1 MRLRLLLSALIK
13 YLLGVVI
20 VGALLFLSAGSV
32 EYWQGWLFMAVL
44 FIPLFI
50 VGIVMLMRSPELL
63 EKRLNAKERD
73 SEQSLVVKLS
83 GLLFVALFL
92 LSGLNWRY
100 GWLLLPEW
108 AVWSAVVLFLVGYM
122 LYAEVLRE
130 NAYLSRT
137 IEVQAGQRVIDTGLY
152 AVVRHPMYT
161 ATILLFLAMPLVL
174 SSPLSFALMLLY
186 IPIIINRIKHEEA
199 LLEREL
205 EGYSDYMRRV
215 RYRLIPYI
223 Y

>member
-1 MRLRLLLSALIK
+1 MRLRLLLSALTK
-13 YLLGVVI
+13 YLVGVVM
-20 VGALLFLSAGSV
+20 VGALVMLPAGSV

-44 FIPLFI
+44 FIPIFI
-50 VGIVMLMRSPELL
+50 AGVVMLVRSPELL
-63 EKRLNAKERD
+63 EKRLSAKERA

-83 GLLFVALFL
+83 GLLFVAVFVIA
-92 LSGLNWRY
+92 GFNWRY
-100 GWLLLPEW
+100 GWCMLPEW
-108 AVWSAVVLFLVGYM
+108 AVWSAVVLFLAGYM

-130 NAYLSRT
+130 NVYLSRT
-137 IEVQAGQRVIDTGLY
+137 IEVQAGQKVIDTGLY

-186 IPIIINRIKHEEA
+186 IPLIIKRIKHEEA

-205 EGYSDYMRRV
+205 EGYSDYMHRV
-215 RYRLIPYI
+215 KYRLIPYI
-223 Y
+223 H

>member
-1 MRLRLLLSALIK
+1 MRLRLLLRALIK
-13 YLLGVVI
+13 YLVGVVI

-186 IPIIINRIKHEEA
+186 IPIIIKRIKHEEA

>member
-1 MRLRLLLSALIK
+1 MRLRLLLSALTK
-13 YLLGVVI
+13 YLVGVVM
-20 VGALLFLSAGSV
+20 VGALVMLPAGSV

-44 FIPLFI
+44 FIPIFI
-50 VGIVMLMRSPELL
+50 AGVVMLVRSPELL
-63 EKRLNAKERD
+63 EKRLSAKERA

-83 GLLFVALFL
+83 GLLFVAVFVIA
-92 LSGLNWRY
+92 GFNWRY
-100 GWLLLPEW
+100 GWCMLPEW
-108 AVWSAVVLFLVGYM
+108 VVWSAVVLFLAGYM

-130 NAYLSRT
+130 NVYLSRT
-137 IEVQAGQRVIDTGLY
+137 IEVQAGQKVIDTGLY
-152 AVVRHPMYT
+152 AIVRHPMYT

-186 IPIIINRIKHEEA
+186 IPLIIKRIKHEEA

-205 EGYSDYMRRV
+205 EGYGNYMRRV
-215 RYRLIPYI
+215 KYRLIPYI

>member
-1 MRLRLLLSALIK
+1 MRLRLLLSALTK
-13 YLLGVVI
+13 YLVGVFM
-20 VGALLFLSAGSV
+20 VGALVMLPAGSV
-32 EYWQGWLFMAVL
+32 GYWQGWLFMAVL
-44 FIPLFI
+44 FIPIFI
-50 VGIVMLMRSPELL
+50 AGVVMLVRSPELL
-63 EKRLNAKERD
+63 EKRLSAKERA

-83 GLLFVALFL
+83 GLLFVAVFVIA
-92 LSGLNWRY
+92 GFNWRY
-100 GWLLLPEW
+100 GWCMLPEW
-108 AVWSAVVLFLVGYM
+108 AVWSAVVLFLAGYM

-130 NAYLSRT
+130 NVYLSRT
-137 IEVQAGQRVIDTGLY
+137 IEVQAGQKVIDTGLY

-186 IPIIINRIKHEEA
+186 IPLIIKRIKHEEA

-215 RYRLIPYI
+215 KYRLIPYI

>member
-1 MRLRLLLSALIK
+1 MPLRLLLSALTK
-13 YLLGVVI
+13 YLVGVVM
-20 VGALLFLSAGSV
+20 VGALVMLPAGSV

-44 FIPLFI
+44 FIPIFI
-50 VGIVMLMRSPELL
+50 AGVVMLVRSPELL
-63 EKRLNAKERD
+63 EKRLSAKERA

-83 GLLFVALFL
+83 GLLFVAVFVIA
-92 LSGLNWRY
+92 GFNWRY

-108 AVWSAVVLFLVGYM
+108 AVWSAVALFLAGYM

-130 NAYLSRT
+130 NVYLSRT
-137 IEVQAGQRVIDTGLY
+137 IEVQVGQKVIDTGLY

-161 ATILLFLAMPLVL
+161 ATMLLFLAMPLVL

-186 IPIIINRIKHEEA
+186 IPLIIKRIKHEEA

-215 RYRLIPYI
+215 KYRLIPYI

>member
-1 MRLRLLLSALIK
+1 MRLRLLLSALTK
-13 YLLGVVI
+13 YLVGVVM
-20 VGALLFLSAGSV
+20 VGALVMLPAGSV

-44 FIPLFI
+44 FIPIFI
-50 VGIVMLMRSPELL
+50 AGVVMLVRSPELL
-63 EKRLNAKERD
+63 EKRLSAKERA

-83 GLLFVALFL
+83 GLLFVAVFVIA
-92 LSGLNWRY
+92 GFNWRY
-100 GWLLLPEW
+100 GWCMLPEW
-108 AVWSAVVLFLVGYM
+108 VVWSAVVLFLAGYM

-130 NAYLSRT
+130 NVYLSRT
-137 IEVQAGQRVIDTGLY
+137 IEVQAGQKVIDTGLY

-161 ATILLFLAMPLVL
+161 ATILLFLAMPLLL

-186 IPIIINRIKHEEA
+186 IPLVIKRIKHEEA

-215 RYRLIPYI
+215 KYRLIPYI

>member
-1 MRLRLLLSALIK
+1 MPLRLLLSALTK
-13 YLLGVVI
+13 YLVGVVM
-20 VGALLFLSAGSV
+20 VGALVMLPAGSV

-44 FIPLFI
+44 FIPIFI
-50 VGIVMLMRSPELL
+50 AGVVMLVRSPELL
-63 EKRLNAKERD
+63 EKRLSAKERA

-83 GLLFVALFL
+83 GLLFVAVFVIA
-92 LSGLNWRY
+92 GFNWRY
-100 GWLLLPEW
+100 GWCVLPEW
-108 AVWSAVVLFLVGYM
+108 AVWSAVVIFLVGFM

-130 NAYLSRT
+130 NVYLSRT
-137 IEVQAGQRVIDTGLY
+137 IEVQTGQKVIDTGLY
-152 AVVRHPMYT
+152 AIVRHPMYT

-186 IPIIINRIKHEEA
+186 IPLIIKRIKHEEA

-205 EGYSDYMRRV
+205 EGYSDYLRRV
-215 RYRLIPYI
+215 KYRLIPYI

>member
-1 MRLRLLLSALIK
+1 MMLP
-13 YLLGVVI
+13 
-20 VGALLFLSAGSV
+20 AGSV

-44 FIPLFI
+44 FIPIFI
-50 VGIVMLMRSPELL
+50 AGVVMLVRSPELL
-63 EKRLNAKERD
+63 EKRLSAKERA

-83 GLLFVALFL
+83 GLLFVAVFVIA
-92 LSGLNWRY
+92 GFNWRY
-100 GWLLLPEW
+100 GWCMLPEW
-108 AVWSAVVLFLVGYM
+108 AVWSAVVLFLAGYM

-130 NAYLSRT
+130 NVYLSRT
-137 IEVQAGQRVIDTGLY
+137 IEVQAGQKVIDTGLY
-152 AVVRHPMYT
+152 AIVRHPMYT

-186 IPIIINRIKHEEA
+186 IPLIIKRIKHEEA

-215 RYRLIPYI
+215 KYRLIPYI
-223 Y
+223 N

>member
-1 MRLRLLLSALIK
+1 M
-13 YLLGVVI
+13 
-20 VGALLFLSAGSV
+20 VGALVMLPAGSV

-44 FIPLFI
+44 FIPIFI
-50 VGIVMLMRSPELL
+50 AGVVMLVRSPELL
-63 EKRLNAKERD
+63 EKRLSAKERA

-83 GLLFVALFL
+83 GLLFIAVFVIAGF
-92 LSGLNWRY
+92 NWRY
-100 GWLLLPEW
+100 GWCMLPEW
-108 AVWSAVVLFLVGYM
+108 VVWSAVVLFLAGYM

-130 NAYLSRT
+130 NVYLSRT
-137 IEVQAGQRVIDTGLY
+137 IEVQAGQKVIDTGLY

-186 IPIIINRIKHEEA
+186 IPLIIKRIKHEEA

-205 EGYSDYMRRV
+205 EGYGDYMRRV
-215 RYRLIPYI
+215 KYRLIPYI

>member
-1 MRLRLLLSALIK
+1 MLP
-13 YLLGVVI
+13 
-20 VGALLFLSAGSV
+20 AGSV

-44 FIPLFI
+44 FIPIFI
-50 VGIVMLMRSPELL
+50 AGAVMLVSSPELL
-63 EKRLNAKERD
+63 EKRLSAKERA

-83 GLLFVALFL
+83 GLLFVAVFVIA
-92 LSGLNWRY
+92 GFNWRY
-100 GWLLLPEW
+100 GWCMLPEW
-108 AVWSAVVLFLVGYM
+108 AVWSAVVLFLAGYM

-130 NAYLSRT
+130 NVYLPRT
-137 IEVQAGQRVIDTGLY
+137 IEVQAGQKVIDTGLY

-186 IPIIINRIKHEEA
+186 IPLIIKRIKHEEA

-205 EGYSDYMRRV
+205 EGYGDYMRRV
-215 RYRLIPYI
+215 KYRLIPYI

>member
-1 MRLRLLLSALIK
+1 
-13 YLLGVVI
+13 
-20 VGALLFLSAGSV
+20 
-32 EYWQGWLFMAVL
+32 MAVL
-44 FIPLFI
+44 FIPIFI
-50 VGIVMLMRSPELL
+50 AGVVMLVRSPELL
-63 EKRLNAKERD
+63 EKRLSAKERA

-83 GLLFVALFL
+83 GLLFVAVFVIA
-92 LSGLNWRY
+92 GFNWRY
-100 GWLLLPEW
+100 GWCMLPEW
-108 AVWSAVVLFLVGYM
+108 VVWSAVVLFLAGYM

-130 NAYLSRT
+130 NVYLSRT
-137 IEVQAGQRVIDTGLY
+137 IEVQVGQKVIDTGLY

-186 IPIIINRIKHEEA
+186 IPLIIKRIKHEEA

-205 EGYSDYMRRV
+205 EGYGDYMRRV
-215 RYRLIPYI
+215 KYRLIPYI

>member
-1 MRLRLLLSALIK
+1 MLP
-13 YLLGVVI
+13 
-20 VGALLFLSAGSV
+20 AGSV

-44 FIPLFI
+44 FIPIFI
-50 VGIVMLMRSPELL
+50 AGVVMLVRSPELL
-63 EKRLNAKERD
+63 EKRLSAKERA

-83 GLLFVALFL
+83 GLLFVAVFVIA
-92 LSGLNWRY
+92 GFNWRY
-100 GWLLLPEW
+100 GWCMLPEW
-108 AVWSAVVLFLVGYM
+108 AVWSAVVLFLAGYM

-130 NAYLSRT
+130 NVYLSRT
-137 IEVQAGQRVIDTGLY
+137 IEVQAGQKVIDTGLY
-152 AVVRHPMYT
+152 AIVRHPMYT

-186 IPIIINRIKHEEA
+186 IPLIIKRIKHEEA

-205 EGYSDYMRRV
+205 EGYGNYMRRV
-215 RYRLIPYI
+215 NYRLIPYI

>member
-1 MRLRLLLSALIK
+1 MPLRLLLSALTK
-13 YLLGVVI
+13 YLVGVVM
-20 VGALLFLSAGSV
+20 VGALVMLPAGSV

-44 FIPLFI
+44 FIPIFI
-50 VGIVMLMRSPELL
+50 AGVVMLVRSPELL
-63 EKRLNAKERD
+63 EKRLSAKERA

-83 GLLFVALFL
+83 GLLFVAVFVIA
-92 LSGLNWRY
+92 GFNWRY
-100 GWLLLPEW
+100 GWCVLPEW
-108 AVWSAVVLFLVGYM
+108 AVWSAVVIFLVGFM

-130 NAYLSRT
+130 NVYLSRT
-137 IEVQAGQRVIDTGLY
+137 IEVQTGQKVIDTGLY
-152 AVVRHPMYT
+152 AIVRHPMYT

-186 IPIIINRIKHEEA
+186 IPLIIKRIKHEEA

-215 RYRLIPYI
+215 KYRLIPYI

>member
-1 MRLRLLLSALIK
+1 M
-13 YLLGVVI
+13 
-20 VGALLFLSAGSV
+20 VGALVMLPAGSV

-44 FIPLFI
+44 FIPIFI
-50 VGIVMLMRSPELL
+50 AGVVMLVRSPELL
-63 EKRLNAKERD
+63 EKRLSAKERA

-83 GLLFVALFL
+83 GLLFVAVFVIA
-92 LSGLNWRY
+92 GFNWRY
-100 GWLLLPEW
+100 GWCMLPEW

-130 NAYLSRT
+130 NVYLSRT
-137 IEVQAGQRVIDTGLY
+137 IEVQAGQKVIDTGLY
-152 AVVRHPMYT
+152 AIVRHPMYT

-186 IPIIINRIKHEEA
+186 IPLIIKRIKHEEA

-205 EGYSDYMRRV
+205 EGYGDYMRRV
-215 RYRLIPYI
+215 KYRLIPYI

>member
-1 MRLRLLLSALIK
+1 MPLRLLLSALTK
-13 YLLGVVI
+13 YLVGVVM
-20 VGALLFLSAGSV
+20 VGALVMLPAGSV

-44 FIPLFI
+44 FIPIFI
-50 VGIVMLMRSPELL
+50 AGVVMLVRSPELL
-63 EKRLNAKERD
+63 EKRLSAKERA

-83 GLLFVALFL
+83 GLLFVAVFVIA
-92 LSGLNWRY
+92 GFNWRY
-100 GWLLLPEW
+100 GWCVLPEW
-108 AVWSAVVLFLVGYM
+108 AVWSAVVIFLVGYM

-130 NAYLSRT
+130 NVYLSRT
-137 IEVQAGQRVIDTGLY
+137 IEVQTGQKVIDTGLY
-152 AVVRHPMYT
+152 AIVRHPMYT

-174 SSPLSFALMLLY
+174 ASPLSFALMLLY
-186 IPIIINRIKHEEA
+186 IPLIIKRIKHEEA

-215 RYRLIPYI
+215 KYRLIPYI

>member
-1 MRLRLLLSALIK
+1 MCLRLLLSALTK
-13 YLLGVVI
+13 YLVGVVI
-20 VGALLFLSAGSV
+20 VGALVMLPAGSV
-32 EYWQGWLFMAVL
+32 GYWQGWLFMAVL
-44 FIPLFI
+44 FIPIFI
-50 VGIVMLMRSPELL
+50 AGVVMLVRSPELL
-63 EKRLNAKERD
+63 EKRLSAKERA

-83 GLLFVALFL
+83 GLLFVAVFVIA
-92 LSGLNWRY
+92 GFNWRY
-100 GWLLLPEW
+100 GWCMLPDW
-108 AVWSAVVLFLVGYM
+108 VVWSAVVLFLAGYM

-130 NAYLSRT
+130 NVYLSRT
-137 IEVQAGQRVIDTGLY
+137 IEVQAGQKVIDTGLY

-161 ATILLFLAMPLVL
+161 ATMLLFLAMPLVL

-186 IPIIINRIKHEEA
+186 IPLVIKRIKHEEA

-215 RYRLIPYI
+215 KYRLIPYI

>member
-1 MRLRLLLSALIK
+1 MPLRLLLSALTK
-13 YLLGVVI
+13 YLVGVVM
-20 VGALLFLSAGSV
+20 VGALVMLPAGSV

-44 FIPLFI
+44 FIPIFI
-50 VGIVMLMRSPELL
+50 AGVVMLVRSPELL
-63 EKRLNAKERD
+63 EKRLSAKERA

-83 GLLFVALFL
+83 GLLFVAVFVIA
-92 LSGLNWRY
+92 GFNWRY
-100 GWLLLPEW
+100 GWCMLPEW

-130 NAYLSRT
+130 NVYLSRT
-137 IEVQAGQRVIDTGLY
+137 IEVQAGQKVIDTGLY
-152 AVVRHPMYT
+152 AIVRHPMYT

-186 IPIIINRIKHEEA
+186 IPLIIKRIKHEEA

-205 EGYSDYMRRV
+205 EGYGNYMRRV
-215 RYRLIPYI
+215 KYRLIPYI

>member
-1 MRLRLLLSALIK
+1 MRLRLLLRALIK
-13 YLLGVVI
+13 YLVGVVI

-137 IEVQAGQRVIDTGLY
+137 IEVQAGQRIIDTGLY

>member
-1 MRLRLLLSALIK
+1 MRLRLLLSALTK
-13 YLLGVVI
+13 YLVGVAM
-20 VGALLFLSAGSV
+20 VGALVMLPAGSV
-32 EYWQGWLFMAVL
+32 GYWQGWLFMAVL
-44 FIPLFI
+44 FIPIFI
-50 VGIVMLMRSPELL
+50 AGVVMLVRSPELL
-63 EKRLNAKERD
+63 EKRLSVKERA

-83 GLLFVALFL
+83 GLLFVAVFVIA
-92 LSGLNWRY
+92 GFNWRY
-100 GWLLLPEW
+100 GWCMLPDW
-108 AVWSAVVLFLVGYM
+108 IVWSAVVIFLAGYM

-130 NAYLSRT
+130 NVYLSRT
-137 IEVQAGQRVIDTGLY
+137 IEVQAGQKVIDTGLY

-186 IPIIINRIKHEEA
+186 IPLIIKRIKHEEA

-215 RYRLIPYI
+215 KYRLIPYI

>member
-1 MRLRLLLSALIK
+1 MRLRLLLRALIK
-13 YLLGVVI
+13 YLVGVVI

-44 FIPLFI
+44 FIPVFI

-63 EKRLNAKERD
+63 EKRLNAKERT

-83 GLLFVALFL
+83 GLLFVALFS

-108 AVWSAVVLFLVGYM
+108 AVWSAVVLFLAGYM

-186 IPIIINRIKHEEA
+186 IPIIIKRIKHEEA